1 MKKILFICMML
12 FALTASA
19 QQKQKANYDTI
30 PCNPGCI
37 TKLVEKTTN
46 NGNVRVYAVYND
58 KTNGIQD
65 IIPMP
70 KTTVEYVQVCQE
82 VGITPTLGIKL
93 RNGQISSI
101 VKLKKTWKIK
111 R

>member
-19 QQKQKANYDTI
+19 QQKQKAQYDTI

-37 TKLVEKTTN
+37 TKLVEKPTN

-65 IIPMP
+65 IIPCP
-70 KTTVEYVQVCQE
+70 KTTIEYIQVCKE

-101 VKLKKTWKIK
+101 IKLKKTWKIK